1 MFRHSFNQRAKTSFS
16 IEPSISVN
24 LEIFKKLIER
34 GKRGRKWFNPPK
46 DCPENYFLI
55 VRF

>member
-24 LEIFKKLIER
+24 LEMFKKLIGE
-34 GKRGRKWFNPPK
+34 GERGRKWFNPPK
-46 DCPENYFLI
+46 TVLKITFLL
-55 VRF
+55 

>member
-24 LEIFKKLIER
+24 LEMFKKLIGGGR
-34 GKRGRKWFNPPK
+34 GAGSG
-46 DCPENYFLI
+46 LI
-55 VRF
+55 PLS